1 MLTALC
7 SGLPPRH
14 PLVFRP
20 RDARTADSLRSLADS
35 MKEWSSWILTFRRAY
50 PL

>member
-1 MLTALC
+1 MLD
-7 SGLPPRH
+7 
-14 PLVFRP
+14 
-20 RDARTADSLRSLADS
+20 DAEPGGHGASQHVRTADSRERSLADS